1 MDKADKRVMVSIKSR
16 EPLCEPFIKL
26 SMILKT
32 GGIEADGY
40 LGMCGERISDALLID
55 GEDVRI
61 DFVNFPDMELTA
73 AGVRI
78 CRDILEC
85 YVSGDIIS
93 DAYVAL
99 MEEKAVRVH
108 VNTISQTLR
117 EMKPQGLVSAFIKSD
132 SRVRRFVV
140 TEICQRSI
148 LIRCFGKIRSVYYG
162 ILVQVKYHGLLSA
175 VGRIA
180 VDTVVNSGE

>member
-1 MDKADKRVMVSIKSR
+1 MDKADKRVMKSIRSR

-32 GGIEADGY
+32 GGIKADGY
-40 LGMCGERISDALLID
+40 LGMCGDRISDALLID

-85 YVSGDIIS
+85 YVSGDIVS

-99 MEEKAVRVH
+99 MEEKVVRVH
-108 VNTISQTLR
+108 VNTISQTLQ
-117 EMKPQGLVSAFIKSD
+117 EMKLRGLVSAFIKSD
-132 SRVRRFVV
+132 SRIRRFVV
-140 TEICQRSI
+140 EEICQRSI
-148 LIRCFGKIRSVYYG
+148 LIRCFRKIRGVYYG
-162 ILVQVKYHGLLSA
+162 ILVRVKYYELFSG

-180 VDTVVNSGE
+180 AENSGE